1 MVRMRKHRAAYR
13 WTFSGLDPGEYVV
26 SVWIPDDPNSDHAS
40 DAHYTVC
47 SDGRQYEA
55 TADQSKD
62 FQTWRSLGTF
72 ALGSDGNVELNRA
85 RKPCARAMWRR
96 TALWRTPSS

>member
-47 SDGRQYEA
+47 SD
-55 TADQSKD
+55 
-62 FQTWRSLGTF
+62 
-72 ALGSDGNVELNRA
+72 
-85 RKPCARAMWRR
+85 
-96 TALWRTPSS
+96 